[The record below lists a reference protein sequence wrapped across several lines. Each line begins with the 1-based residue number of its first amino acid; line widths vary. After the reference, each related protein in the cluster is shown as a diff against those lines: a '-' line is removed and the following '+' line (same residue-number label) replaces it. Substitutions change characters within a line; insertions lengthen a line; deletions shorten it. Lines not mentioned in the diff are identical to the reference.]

1 MRVVVDMNVLI
12 SATIKPSSS
21 LAQILVY
28 IRNGKFDFLYFPEF
42 LQEYA
47 EVCSR
52 PRLWEKYQLD
62 KDEIEATIQIMA
74 SRGILVHVVTQIDV
88 CRDPDDNIFLSL
100 ALDGKADYIVSGDK
114 DLLDLSPFQNIPI
127 IKPAEFLSM
136 FKDTQ

>member
-12 SATIKPSSS
+12 SATIKPDSP

-28 IRNGKFDFLYFPEF
+28 IRNGRFDFLYFPEF
-42 LQEYA
+42 LQEYT

-52 PRLWEKYQLD
+52 PRLWEKYNLD
-62 KDEIEATIQIMA
+62 RDELEATIQIMA
-74 SRGILVHVVTQIDV
+74 SRGILVHIVTQVDV
-88 CRDPDDNIFLSL
+88 CRDPDDNVILSL

-114 DLLDLSPFQNIPI
+114 DLLDLSSFREIPI

-136 FKDTQ
+136 FE